1 MKKKPSAVIINF
13 STNNLLSIDRA
24 LQFIGYETTI
34 INEQQDIDS
43 FDLVVLPGVGA
54 YQKAMSQI
62 KTTKLLH
69 SINNALDKN
78 KKFLSICLGMQLLFE
93 ESEEFGFTK
102 GIGFFNGK
110 VESFKKLNSKFNTF
124 IGWNNIEFKDKKF
137 NSEILNNDE
146 TIIDS
151 NYYFVHSL
159 CIKSSNNSEIKG
171 ISTNG
176 ETSFVSIIHKQNVIA
191 TQFHPEKSGKQGIK
205 LLKEFLNP
213 EMI

>member
-1 MKKKPSAVIINF
+1 MKKKPAAVIINF
-13 STNNLLSIDRA
+13 STNILLSIDRA
-24 LQFIGYETTI
+24 LQFIGFETKI
-34 INEQQDIDS
+34 INEQQDISS

-54 YQKAMSQI
+54 YQRAMHQI

-69 SINNALDKN
+69 SINDALNKN

-124 IGWNNIEFKDKKF
+124 IGWNNINFKDKNF
-137 NSEILNNDE
+137 NSEILKDDQL
-146 TIIDS
+146 IIGS

-159 CIKSSNNSEIKG
+159 CVTDSKNEEIKG
-171 ISTNG
+171 VSTNG
-176 ETSFVSIIHKQNVIA
+176 ETSFVSIIYKQNVIA
-191 TQFHPEKSGKQGIK
+191 TQFHPEKSGKPGIK